1 MLHLSQTLKRLF
13 CHTARRVA
21 RVSEAYP
28 CLVAVLAALLA
39 TGCTQPVRTVA
50 IGGRMYPD
58 PPAAARVQFL
68 TSIGAAG
75 RAAGD
80 GRQGG
85 ARSLL
90 FGSTSEP
97 AAGLTKPAG
106 LAARNG
112 RLYVCDPEN
121 GDILFFDLAA
131 GRSSPWSHPDVSLSK
146 PVAIRFRDDGNVE
159 VCDAGLEKVFL
170 LTADGALLRAVG
182 LDTLRQVTPDA
193 ALPDRFK
200 PVATAPG
207 PNGTSAVLNAAAH
220 RIELIDLSTGRHAG
234 TWPAGLFAPT
244 GMGVAP
250 GQTIVADAMTRRLTR
265 LDSAGNP
272 AGILGEPGDA
282 PGYLAHPKG
291 VAVDEQGVIYVV
303 DAALQI
309 VQMFDA
315 EGEFLMSFGGPDEAD
330 GGLLAPS
337 GICLDRSCLPHFQ
350 QYVRPGFAVDHLV
363 FVSNQMGPARVS
375 VYAFGQEPATG
386 STE

>member
-1 MLHLSQTLKRLF
+1 LLP
-13 CHTARRVA
+13 A
-21 RVSEAYP
+21 
-28 CLVAVLAALLA
+28 LAALLA

-50 IGGRMYPD
+50 IGGRVYPD
-58 PPAAARVQFL
+58 PPAAPRVQFL

-75 RAAGD
+75 QAAGN

-85 ARSLL
+85 AGALL
-90 FGSTSEP
+90 FGSTSDP
-97 AAGLTKPAG
+97 ATGLTRPAG
-106 LAARNG
+106 LAARDG
-112 RLYVCDPEN
+112 RLYVCDPEH
-121 GDILFFDLAA
+121 GDVLLYDFAA
-131 GRSSPWSHPDVSLSK
+131 DQSAPWAHPNVSFSK
-146 PVAIRFRDDGNVE
+146 PAAIRLRDDGNVE

-182 LDTLRQVTPDA
+182 LDALRQVNPGA
-193 ALPDRFK
+193 PLPDRFK

-234 TWPAGLFAPT
+234 AWPGTASGPAGLFAPT
-244 GMGVAP
+244 GMGVAA

-265 LDSAGNP
+265 LDATGTPVGS
-272 AGILGEPGDA
+272 IGEPGDA

-291 VAVDEQGVIYVV
+291 LAVDEHGVIYVV

-309 VQMFDA
+309 VQMFDSG
-315 EGEFLMSFGGPDEAD
+315 GEFLMSFGGPDESD
-330 GGLLAPS
+330 GGLLAPA

-363 FVSNQMGPARVS
+363 FVSNQMGASRIS
-375 VYAFGQEPATG
+375 VYAFGQEQATG
-386 STE
+386 SKE